1 MALSGSTTWD
11 VQSTSQNIKIKL
23 DWTATQNIANNYSDV
38 TVKVTVVRGTYGYNT
53 NSTADAQTLWI
64 DGGKYTG
71 TSSIGGGNNSSKQIM
86 SQSKRVYHNADGSKS
101 FKVQFSKT
109 FALSYAGTWIGTQN
123 FPEVTYTLNTIPRA
137 TTPTLSNSNPIMGTE
152 IRINLPRASE
162 SFIHN
167 IYHDFL
173 DGKWTLL
180 GQGHST
186 YKDWVVPLD
195 TYAKRIPNSSN
206 AGGRIKVDT
215 YNGSTFIG
223 SKIINFTAHLPGD
236 VKPSKPIVSVSEA
249 FPLIANLG
257 AGYVKGHSALNVSMT
272 ATGAY
277 GSTLV
282 RTSIT
287 ANFVTYNS
295 SSITTGPLVAS
306 GNNTIYC
313 EVADSRGRINSTVV
327 NINVLDYKPPTIR
340 WVSVYRSNIDG
351 TFNDNGTNA
360 TLVFNAEVSS
370 LGGKNIKAF
379 YVKYKPHGGPT
390 WTTIDLTGT
399 NYLEDR
405 SFTFGGFSV
414 DQAYDFELHAAD
426 YFQGVIHKPPVLPT
440 GFSLINYHQNG
451 KALSFG
457 EVSDGTGFGVNMVA
471 KFKKPVQLLGGIEGL
486 TLHNGDG
493 SLAYFLSLD
502 STVYFVRPAT
512 FPYQPSDWGLIFIT
526 KMGTEWSMLFH
537 PQPAGNL
544 YRKSGNHQQMSG
556 WDRIAFG

>member
-11 VQSTSQNIKIKL
+11 VQSTSQSIKIKL

-64 DGGKYTG
+64 DGSKYTG
-71 TSSIGGGNNSSKQIM
+71 TSSIGGGNNSSKLIM
-86 SQSKRVYHNADGSKS
+86 TQAKRVYHNADGSKS

-109 FALSYAGTWIGTQN
+109 FALEYAGKWLGTQN

-137 TTPTLSNSNPIMGTE
+137 TTPTLSNSNPIMGQT
-152 IRINLPRASE
+152 ITISLPRASE

-167 IYHDFL
+167 IYDDFM
-173 DGKWTLL
+173 DGKWSLL
-180 GQGHST
+180 GQGHAT
-186 YKDWVVPLD
+186 EKEWVVPLE
-195 TYAKRIPNSSN
+195 TYAKRIPTRVSAS
-206 AGGRIKVDT
+206 GRIKVDT
-215 YNGSTFIG
+215 FNGSTFIG
-223 SKIINFTAHLPGD
+223 SKTISFTAHLPSNIL
-236 VKPSKPIVSVSEA
+236 PSKPIVSVSEA
-249 FPLIANLG
+249 SPMIIKLG
-257 AGYVKGHSALNVSMT
+257 SGYVKGRSTLNVSMT
-272 ATGAY
+272 AIGTY

-287 ANFVTYNS
+287 ANNVTYNS
-295 SSITTGPLVAS
+295 SSITTGLLVAS
-306 GNNTIYC
+306 GKNTIYC

-327 NINVLDYKPPTIR
+327 NIDVLDYKPPTIKY
-340 WVSVYRSNIDG
+340 VSVYRSNADG

-360 TLVFNAEVSS
+360 TLVLNAEVSP
-370 LGGKNIKAF
+370 LGGKNSKGF
-379 YVKYKPHGGPT
+379 FVKFKPNGGPT
-390 WTTIDLTGT
+390 WTTIDLTGA

-426 YFQGVIHKPPVLPT
+426 WFTGVIHKPPVLPT

-457 EVSDGTGFGVNMVA
+457 EVSDGTGLGVNMVT
-471 KFKKPVQLLGGIEGL
+471 KFKKPVHFLGGIEGP
-486 TLHNGDG
+486 TLHKGDG
-493 SLAYFLSLD
+493 SVAYFLSLN
-502 STVYFVRPAT
+502 SIVYFVAPDT
-512 FPYQPSDWGLIFIT
+512 FPYQPSPWGMLFIT
-526 KMGTEWSMLFH
+526 KTGTEWSILFH
-537 PQPAGNL
+537 TQPTGSL

-556 WDRIAFG
+556 WDRLAFG